1 MSWAVFAIT
10 LWLGLGFDVGL
21 RDALA
26 VGQSGAAPRFVMVFL
41 AFIAASA
48 PKEAALWAGLATGL
62 ALDVLDLRTSPGGGL
77 VTTIGPNALGCATA
91 AYAVVLLRASVMRKN
106 PLALPMLAALATFLA
121 GVVSVA
127 ILQTRSL
134 YDPSLTFGAGAALV
148 RTLFSAL
155 LTAALA
161 LPLGPLLLFVSPL
174 FGFQHSGRV
183 RTWRS

>member
-1 MSWAVFAIT
+1 MSWAVFALS
-10 LWLGLGFDVGL
+10 LWLCVGLDVGL

-26 VGQSGAAPRFVMVFL
+26 VGQSGAAPRFVMVLL
-41 AFIAASA
+41 AFVAASA

-62 ALDVLDLRTSPGGGL
+62 ALDLLDVRPSPGGGL
-77 VTTIGPNALGCATA
+77 VTLIGPNALGCVTA

-106 PLALPMLAALATFLA
+106 PLALPVLAALATFLA
-121 GVVSVA
+121 GVVTVA

-134 YDPSLTFGAGAALV
+134 YDPSLSVGAGSSLL
-148 RTLFSAL
+148 RTFFSAL
-155 LTAALA
+155 LTTALA
-161 LPLGPLLLFVSPL
+161 LPLGPLLLLVSPL